1 MVPVKSLRASNCTV
15 ARCPRRARILVAY
28 GRLRF
33 RGRMTNHPSKNP
45 ASTPAWSASI
55 TAHGAAA
62 FPEAGVPPH
71 QRPLP
76 SAKGSSG
83 SRELSIPCV
92 YRRVHVRGQVCIHI
106 RDRVYVHIRVY
117 IKIPSASRSVPPP
130 SAPPITPV
138 TIFNTGTTNPPTIKQ
153 LNRVCRS
160 TVSPPLLS
168 TISNQ
173 KARHVTIRIHFSSMG
188 AVYHSRRRSVQ
199 SPGRHWQRPR
209 ALFFARFPAL
219 VAL

>member
-45 ASTPAWSASI
+45 ANTPAWSASI
-55 TAHGAAA
+55 TAHGAGSFPRSRRPTAPKTTAVSERVIRFTGSFPYPASAA
-62 FPEAGVPPH
+62 GSTSVA
-71 QRPLP
+71 R
-76 SAKGSSG
+76 SASISGTGSMSISG
-83 SRELSIPCV
+83 SIS
-92 YRRVHVRGQVCIHI
+92 
-106 RDRVYVHIRVY
+106 
-117 IKIPSASRSVPPP
+117 KSASASRSVPPP

-173 KARHVTIRIHFSSMG
+173 
-188 AVYHSRRRSVQ
+188 
-199 SPGRHWQRPR
+199 RP
-209 ALFFARFPAL
+209 AMLQFA
-219 VAL
+219 